1 MIERATEWTKGVA
14 DTITEFGLPW
24 QVTQLGSR
32 SEYSFLPHAPRHGKE
47 AADADDFELQQY
59 LHLHALNR
67 GILLTPFHNM
77 ALMSPV
83 TTPNDVAAHTANFR
97 QAVESLMGE

>member
-1 MIERATEWTKGVA
+1 
-14 DTITEFGLPW
+14 
-24 QVTQLGSR
+24 VTQLGCR
-32 SEYSFLPHAPRHGKE
+32 SEYSFLPHTPRHGKE
-47 AADADDFELQQY
+47 AADADDFEVQQY

-83 TTPNDVAAHTANFR
+83 TTQADVDRHSEAFDEALADL
-97 QAVESLMGE
+97 VS